1 MAVPLAVD
9 VRDSTAGS
17 MGTGSQI
24 SEKRVMIFQT
34 GELLFRYR
42 IAVV

>member
-24 SEKRVMIFQT
+24 SEYGSGRVDT
-34 GELLFRYR
+34 SELLFRYR